1 MVRRKKQRHYFLA
14 SSRHKS
20 KSKYGKKGKRRNRES
35 VCLPIQDRIN
45 NNNTEK
51 GETKHTSNDNVQKAI
66 GKDLRIHLKPT
77 DRPSCKQDD
86 EKIHVCRTA
95 IPVFSPVAKKC
106 RSIYSS
112 KIIPSKHQNKVSSS
126 KWTKIRPLRS
136 TVQRSS
142 TVTGVD
148 KLPKPSTNGNI
159 EKILPSPSNVNC
171 TVCQFE
177 FCSKFAFIRHK
188 KIYFKDSFRC
198 SYCTEQ
204 FNSSCSLMLHKRL
217 SKHNVEHAVA
227 EKNELQIPQVSKEG
241 MPSSDSNPCESI
253 VEKAVVCKNN
263 NQIPHLTK
271 TEKTQTAFASNLSV
285 PNILNAAVSNNDSQI
300 SHLSKKVNTMSA
312 SSSNVSAFNISNA
325 AMSNNDSQISYLSKK
340 GHTKTASSTNM
351 SAVNIQNAAAA
362 NIDCQTVHSSEIA
375 KTKNISTDSNSCNS
389 SKHSTRNDEV
399 SDTKKEIVNRTSLF
413 DLLDMCFKSQSY
425 QNNHELLS
433 DKSLNKAAMS
443 DEETLSGSERYGC
456 APNMNEHSS
465 DEETLSGWERHS
477 SDLDAIFHSED
488 STETV
493 PAVSSSPEDK
503 ETSVLENANKQ
514 LDNEFVSSK
523 SSIDSQNSSGTVT
536 KSTNQESINSP
547 SSSVPVPVTVQPLSG
562 SDCDICGESL
572 PSQFVLGIH
581 KRLHSLPN
589 TLQCSSCN
597 KIFLSHSELDSHMED
612 CTVDLFICETCPDA
626 PIFKSAKLL
635 QLHEKGHEPKDKVT
649 NINKADSG
657 CKSKDGPL
665 EELSSLVPKSDAVY
679 SPKKVE
685 PASQSSRLEPII
697 VEPEEDSY
705 EYTPN
710 PCYQETG
717 FDIHW
722 KSTEKTFSEKYP
734 LSGLCEVCFVVVE
747 NLPLHVTCF
756 HSNKKLK
763 TFSPSMQTTVGQQ
776 MKQIASSHHKNPKR
790 TQLNEPPISHK
801 DSQSNIP
808 KVLSQTGINE
818 PLSNHTDNEKL
829 EASISRCTSHK
840 ERKASDPYI
849 TKQTKNCSEITMS
862 RVDEILRQ
870 MLSSSSLHTQDNYR
884 ESGHQHSNLDSGN
897 QHSKQ
902 DSGRQHSKLDS
913 GRLDSNPDSG
923 RLHSNPDSGHLH
935 SNPDS
940 GCLHSNPDSGH
951 LHCTPDSSS
960 LHSNQDIGRLQSNP
974 ESGLLHSSPDSGRL
988 HSNLGS
994 GLLHSNPDSGPL
1006 HSNPDSGHLHGNLDS
1021 GHLHS
1026 NLDSGPL
1033 QSNLDSGRL
1042 DSNQKNRLSF
1052 YSQNYYNNLNSD
1064 SQFSTNIN
1072 HVYYG
1077 EGDFKSDNKWAN
1089 GQKPR
1094 KRPRERTDHRYI
1106 SYQKM
1111 PKFTNDKPKFQ
1122 KTSSTNRELDCRYPC
1137 DICEL
1142 AFSSMTLRNAHR
1154 LTHY

>member
-1 MVRRKKQRHYFLA
+1 M
-14 SSRHKS
+14 
-20 KSKYGKKGKRRNRES
+20 
-35 VCLPIQDRIN
+35 CLPIQDRIN

-51 GETKHTSNDNVQKAI
+51 GETKHKRNDKVQKAI

-77 DRPSCKQDD
+77 DRPSCKQND
-86 EKIHVCRTA
+86 EKICRTA
-95 IPVFSPVAKKC
+95 IPVFSSTEKVDIKNLSPVEKKC
-106 RSIYSS
+106 RSSS
-112 KIIPSKHQNKVSSS
+112 KILPSKHQNKVSSS
-126 KWTKIRPLRS
+126 KCTKIRPLRS
-136 TVQRSS
+136 AVQRSS

-148 KLPKPSTNGNI
+148 KLPQPSTNGNI

-204 FNSSCSLMLHKRL
+204 FDSSCSLMLHKRL

-227 EKNELQIPQVSKEG
+227 EKNELQIPQVSNEG
-241 MPSSDSNPCESI
+241 MPISDSNPSESV

-285 PNILNAAVSNNDSQI
+285 PNILNAAVSNNDSHI
-300 SHLSKKVNTMSA
+300 SHLSKKVNTMSV
-312 SSSNVSAFNISNA
+312 SSSNVSAFNIPNT

-340 GHTKTASSTNM
+340 VNTKTPSSTNM

-362 NIDCQTVHSSEIA
+362 NIDSQTVHSSEIA

-399 SDTKKEIVNRTSLF
+399 SDTKKETVNRTSLF

-597 KIFLSHSELDSHMED
+597 KIFLGHSELVSHMED

-665 EELSSLVPKSDAVY
+665 EELSSLVSKSDAVY
-679 SPKKVE
+679 SPTKVE
-685 PASQSSRLEPII
+685 PAFQSSRLEPII

-722 KSTEKTFSEKYP
+722 KSTEKMVSEKYP

-776 MKQIASSHHKNPKR
+776 MKQ
-790 TQLNEPPISHK
+790 
-801 DSQSNIP
+801 NIP

-849 TKQTKNCSEITMS
+849 AKQTKNCSEITMS

-884 ESGHQHSNLDSGN
+884 ESGHQHSNPDSGN

-902 DSGRQHSKLDS
+902 DSGRQHSKPDS

-935 SNPDS
+935 SNPDI

-960 LHSNQDIGRLQSNP
+960 LHSNQDIGHLQSNP
-974 ESGLLHSSPDSGRL
+974 ESGRLHSSPDSGRL

-994 GLLHSNPDSGPL
+994 SLLHSNSDSGPL

-1021 GHLHS
+1021 GHLHN

-1033 QSNLDSGRL
+1033 QSNLDSGHL

-1122 KTSSTNRELDCRYPC
+1122 KPSSTNRELDCRYPC

-1142 AFSSMTLRNAHR
+1142 AFLSMTLRNAHR

>member
-14 SSRHKS
+14 SSRYKS

-45 NNNTEK
+45 NNNIEK
-51 GETKHTSNDNVQKAI
+51 GETKHKRNDKVQKAI

-77 DRPSCKQDD
+77 DRPSCKQND
-86 EKIHVCRTA
+86 EKICRTA
-95 IPVFSPVAKKC
+95 IPVFSSTEKVDIKNLSPVEKKC
-106 RSIYSS
+106 RSSS
-112 KIIPSKHQNKVSSS
+112 KILPSKHQNKVSSS
-126 KWTKIRPLRS
+126 KCTKIRPLRS

-148 KLPKPSTNGNI
+148 KLPNPSTNGNI

-204 FNSSCSLMLHKRL
+204 FDSSCSLMLHKRL

-241 MPSSDSNPCESI
+241 SPISDSNPSESV

-300 SHLSKKVNTMSA
+300 SNLSKKVNTMSA
-312 SSSNVSAFNISNA
+312 SSSNVSAFNIPNT

-340 GHTKTASSTNM
+340 VNTKTPSCTNM

-523 SSIDSQNSSGTVT
+523 SSIDSQNSSSTVT

-597 KIFLSHSELDSHMED
+597 KIFLGHSELDSHMED

-649 NINKADSG
+649 NINKVDRG

-685 PASQSSRLEPII
+685 PTSQSSRLEPII

-722 KSTEKTFSEKYP
+722 KSTEKMVSEKYP

-763 TFSPSMQTTVGQQ
+763 TFSPSMQTAVGQQ
-776 MKQIASSHHKNPKR
+776 MKIAPSHHKNPKR
-790 TQLNEPPISHK
+790 TQPNEPPLSHK
-801 DSQSNIP
+801 DSQSNIAQ
-808 KVLSQTGINE
+808 VLSQTGINE

-829 EASISRCTSHK
+829 EASTSQCTSHK
-840 ERKASDPYI
+840 EIKASDPYI

-884 ESGHQHSNLDSGN
+884 ESGHQHSNPY
-897 QHSKQ
+897 
-902 DSGRQHSKLDS
+902 SGRQHSKPDS
-913 GRLDSNPDSG
+913 GRLPTNLDSGSQHSSPNSGRLHSNPDSG
-923 RLHSNPDSGHLH
+923 RLHSNPDSTHLHSNQDSGRLQSNPESGRLHSNPDSSRLHSNQDSGHLH

-940 GCLHSNPDSGH
+940 GRLHSNPDCGH
-951 LHCTPDSSS
+951 
-960 LHSNQDIGRLQSNP
+960 
-974 ESGLLHSSPDSGRL
+974 LHSSPE
-988 HSNLGS
+988 
-994 GLLHSNPDSGPL
+994 
-1006 HSNPDSGHLHGNLDS
+1006 S

-1026 NLDSGPL
+1026 NLDSGC
-1033 QSNLDSGRL
+1033 L

-1052 YSQNYYNNLNSD
+1052 YSQNCCKSLNSD

-1122 KTSSTNRELDCRYPC
+1122 KPSSTSRKLDCRYPC